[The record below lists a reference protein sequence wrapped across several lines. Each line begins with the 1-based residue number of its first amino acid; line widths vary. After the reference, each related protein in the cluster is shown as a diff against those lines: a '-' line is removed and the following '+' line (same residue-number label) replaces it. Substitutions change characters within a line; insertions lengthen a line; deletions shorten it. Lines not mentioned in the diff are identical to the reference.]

1 MFRKS
6 PDASTREQPL
16 AKIFQRMPGMTGQ
29 GFRFGQSQERQ
40 QPMFANYSGW
50 SLKPQFREDLGDRAE
65 FMERML
71 RMMGPSMLGGQG
83 KMFYQFMSPPEEP
96 APPQQGNAFADL
108 LSGVFSRG
116 DANRRNAMASTLGNL
131 MMSRKR

>member
-50 SLKPQFREDLGDRAE
+50 SLKPQFREDLGDRAD

-71 RMMGPSMLGGQG
+71 RMVGPSMLGGQG

-96 APPQQGNAFADL
+96 APQQENLFAKMAA
-108 LSGVFSRG
+108 GVFSDG
-116 DANRRNAMASTLGNL
+116 NANRRNAMASTLGNL
-131 MMSRKR
+131 MTPRRER

>member
-1 MFRKS
+1 MSER
-6 PDASTREQPL
+6 PL

-29 GFRFGQSQERQ
+29 GFNFGQRQERQ

-50 SLKPQFREDLGDRAE
+50 SLKPQFREDLGDRAD

-71 RMMGPSMLGGQG
+71 RMVGPSMLGGQG

-96 APPQQGNAFADL
+96 APQQENLFAKMAA
-108 LSGVFSRG
+108 GVFSDG
-116 DANRRNAMASTLGNL
+116 NANRRNAMASTLGNL
-131 MMSRKR
+131 MTPRRER

>member
-16 AKIFQRMPGMTGQ
+16 AKIFQLMPGMTGQ
-29 GFRFGQSQERQ
+29 GFNFGQSQERQ

-96 APPQQGNAFADL
+96 APQQENSFANML
-108 LSGVFSRG
+108 PNVFSGG
-116 DANRRNAMASTLGNL
+116 DANRRNAMASMLGNL

>member
-40 QPMFANYSGW
+40 QRMFANYSGW

-96 APPQQGNAFADL
+96 APPQENSFADM